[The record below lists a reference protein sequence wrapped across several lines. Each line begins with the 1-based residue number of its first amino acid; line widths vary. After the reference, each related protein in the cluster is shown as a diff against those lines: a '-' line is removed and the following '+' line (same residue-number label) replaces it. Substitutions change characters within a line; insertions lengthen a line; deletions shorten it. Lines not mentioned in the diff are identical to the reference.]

1 MQQYLSVH
9 NTTQTTMFKLVV
21 LSVFLAAATA
31 KPSAIAPWGLG
42 LAGLGAP
49 LLGAHLAAPLA
60 PVVSAPVLGAYNYR
74 GPLSLGPGQPANIVA
89 ADGRPLDTLSVNLD
103 RAAHYTARAVDG
115 AHGIGL
121 GLGHI
126 LRKRSAP
133 LLAPAS
139 AWSHTARVDWPAARL
154 AAPWGAPLGVAP
166 LAHAGVLGPAGVL
179 GNAGLLARPALLGH
193 GALGLCYNS
202 VYKYKLPM
210 GERSCV
216 RDLRERG
223 DMSIRCRV
231 DGRCKKRSGG
241 QSYSFDGSQVGSSH
255 SNRSLLQ
262 EVYAI
267 VAIQR
272 LRRQLYGHQSFPRTT
287 YSTMFKLVVL
297 CAFLAVGAAEPEPEP
312 KPGTFIAAPF
322 QTYAATAVLS
332 PSTTT
337 ITKQASS
344 VVHPSPYYVSSPLV
358 YSHFIKKRSP
368 SPGAFSYIAP
378 SAYSVPTYGA
388 YPLPYAGAYAAPLYN
403 SAPILPAAAALPY
416 ATTHLI
422 KKRSAPL
429 FPSSYIAPASY
440 AATTPYL
447 ASTYS
452 APVYTAPVL
461 SQPIISQ
468 PLLSTHF
475 IKKRSAPIF
484 PAVSTYLAPSSYSH
498 QSRIDLQSAGPL
510 YTYPAYSQPIAYSH
524 VY

>member
-193 GALGLCYNS
+193 GALGLW
-202 VYKYKLPM
+202 
-210 GERSCV
+210 
-216 RDLRERG
+216 
-223 DMSIRCRV
+223 
-231 DGRCKKRSGG
+231 
-241 QSYSFDGSQVGSSH
+241 
-255 SNRSLLQ
+255 
-262 EVYAI
+262 
-267 VAIQR
+267 
-272 LRRQLYGHQSFPRTT
+272 LYGHQSFPRTT